1 MRLTDLIEKEDI
13 ALTGTAAA
21 REIEITGLT
30 ADSRA
35 VEPGYLFAALPG
47 ADADGRDFIDQALDR
62 GAAAVLAPPGGRQP
76 ATVPFI
82 THQYPRRQF
91 ALMAARF
98 FVHQPETIAA
108 VTGTN
113 GKTSVVWFL
122 RQIWETLGH
131 AAAGLGTLGL
141 QAPGIDE
148 AGSLTT
154 PDPVALHER
163 LAGLAD
169 AGIAHLAMEASS
181 HGLDQHRLDGVRLR
195 AAAFT
200 NLSRDHLDY
209 HADADSYRNAKLA
222 LFSRI
227 LDADGRAVINA
238 DSPEFEAV
246 AEACR
251 ERGQQILTF
260 GRAGVDVR
268 LDDVRATAAGLDVD
282 ITIAGRSR
290 TVALPLTG
298 AFQAENAACALAL
311 AIACGDDGMAAADA
325 LATLVAVPGR
335 VQEVASHRGAT
346 IYVDYAHTPD
356 ALVHVLTALR
366 PHADGRLIVVFG
378 CGGDRDPGKRAEMG
392 AVAASLANIA
402 VVTDDNPRGED
413 PAAIRRQILTACPDA
428 REIGDRADA
437 IRCAIADL
445 QAGDLLVI
453 AGKGHERGQIVGAT
467 VRPFDD
473 AECVRAAVAEAG
485 S

>member
-1 MRLTDLIEKEDI
+1 MI
-13 ALTGTAAA
+13 GTAAA
-21 REIEITGLT
+21 RKIEITGLT

-47 ADADGRDFIDQALDR
+47 ANADGRDFIDQALSR
-62 GAAAVLAPPGGRQP
+62 GAAAVLAPPGGRPP
-76 ATVPFI
+76 ATVPLI
-82 THQYPRRQF
+82 THQNPRRQF

-98 FVHQPETIAA
+98 FVHQPQTIAA

-141 QAPGIDE
+141 QAPGTDE

-154 PDPVALHER
+154 PDPVALHGR
-163 LAGLAD
+163 LASTA
-169 AGIAHLAMEASS
+169 ASGIEHLAMEASS

-209 HADADSYRNAKLA
+209 HADASAYRAAKWG
-222 LFSRI
+222 LFGRV
-227 LDADGRAVINA
+227 LGADGRAVVNA
-238 DSPEFEAV
+238 DSPEFEAL
-246 AEACR
+246 ASTCR
-251 ERGQQILTF
+251 GRGQEVITY
-260 GRAGVDVR
+260 GRAATDVR
-268 LDDVRATAAGLDVD
+268 LDDVRATAGGLDVD
-282 ITIAGRSR
+282 VTVAGRSR
-290 TVALPLTG
+290 TISLPLTG

-311 AIACGDDGMAAADA
+311 AIACGDDAMAAVDA
-325 LATLVAVPGR
+325 LESLVAVPGR
-335 VQEVASHRGAT
+335 VQQIATHSGGT

-356 ALVHVLTALR
+356 ALAHVLTALR

-378 CGGDRDPGKRAEMG
+378 CGGDRDPGKRPEMG
-392 AVAASLANIA
+392 AVAARLADVV

-413 PAAIRRQILTACPDA
+413 PAAIRGQILATCPEA
-428 REIGDRADA
+428 RENGDRADA
-437 IRCAIADL
+437 IRSAIAGL
-445 QAGDLLVI
+445 GTGDLLVI
-453 AGKGHERGQIVGAT
+453 AGKGHERGQIVGST

-473 AECVRAAVAEAG
+473 AETVRTVVAEAG